1 MLKTN
6 IVRHGLGIG
15 AIYKCG
21 REIMETNRSI
31 TLQSTTLYMAAPP
44 PLSSLERFRNLNTV
58 MSSILNSFI
67 KTWTRG
73 LINFA

>member
-44 PLSSLERFRNLNTV
+44 P
-58 MSSILNSFI
+58 FI
-67 KTWTRG
+67 TGKVQKSQHSDVKYP
-73 LINFA
+73 